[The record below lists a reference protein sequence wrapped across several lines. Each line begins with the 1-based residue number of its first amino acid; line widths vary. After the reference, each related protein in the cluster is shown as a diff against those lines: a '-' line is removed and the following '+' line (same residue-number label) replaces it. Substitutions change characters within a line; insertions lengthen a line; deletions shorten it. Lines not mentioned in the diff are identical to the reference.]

1 MSNTDIQT
9 SEASVILSEANVIPS
24 QTSVILSEAKDLP
37 LLEAPTDTLEPD
49 LALEDELI
57 IEDFTI
63 DGICGVY

>member
-1 MSNTDIQT
+1 MAETFLPSDEIVLEEQTTITIIENTSI
-9 SEASVILSEANVIPS
+9 
-24 QTSVILSEAKDLP
+24 
-37 LLEAPTDTLEPD
+37 EAPTDAVELD

>member
-1 MSNTDIQT
+1 MAETF
-9 SEASVILSEANVIPS
+9 L
-24 QTSVILSEAKDLP
+24 
-37 LLEAPTDTLEPD
+37 PTDEIVLEEQTTIIENSAIEVSADAEELD

>member
-1 MSNTDIQT
+1 MAETILPSDEIVLEEQT
-9 SEASVILSEANVIPS
+9 TITIIENSAI
-24 QTSVILSEAKDLP
+24 
-37 LLEAPTDTLEPD
+37 EAPADAEELD

>member
-1 MSNTDIQT
+1 MAETFLPSDEIVLEEQT
-9 SEASVILSEANVIPS
+9 TITIIENSAI
-24 QTSVILSEAKDLP
+24 
-37 LLEAPTDTLEPD
+37 EAPTDTEELD